1 MCYSCRWLLYIY
13 PQWHGKRD
21 GISKQDTYRRVQIR
35 VVWVNHYGRS
45 RWSHKIAMT
54 SYAEGVS
61 SWPLD
66 PLWPRDD
73 AQVSKTY
80 KYQGIYVRVA
90 IDPSLNKQ
98 QLNFQLL
105 LVSSNFQANESSNW
119 TWTWWFPQTII
130 SRRRNRDV
138 QQSRNATVTFWY
150 ASWFHFVM

>member
-1 MCYSCRWLLYIY
+1 M
-13 PQWHGKRD
+13 
-21 GISKQDTYRRVQIR
+21 
-35 VVWVNHYGRS
+35 
-45 RWSHKIAMT
+45 M

-98 QLNFQLL
+98 QLNF
-105 LVSSNFQANESSNW
+105 
-119 TWTWWFPQTII
+119 
-130 SRRRNRDV
+130 
-138 QQSRNATVTFWY
+138 
-150 ASWFHFVM
+150 